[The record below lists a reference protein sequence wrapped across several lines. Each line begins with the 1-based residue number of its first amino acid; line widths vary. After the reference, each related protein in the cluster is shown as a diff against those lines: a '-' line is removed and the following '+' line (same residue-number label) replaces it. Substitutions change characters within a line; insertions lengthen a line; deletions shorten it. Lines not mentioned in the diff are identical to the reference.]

1 MPKYARRLHS
11 FEYLLML
18 AAVFSKLASQ
28 LTAEKLVDL
37 AIIPFIFIVQT
48 LISYLCA
55 LVVSRFFGFKKRQKN
70 FVIAMGVSVPILA
83 RSTSY

>member
-1 MPKYARRLHS
+1 MPQYSILFPQS
-11 FEYLLML
+11 SLLL
-18 AAVFSKLASQ
+18 ISHKVFTKLASQ

-55 LVVSRFFGFKKRQKN
+55 WCISKAMGLKKRQKN
-70 FVIAMGVSVPILA
+70 FIIAMGVRLPHYA
-83 RSTSY
+83 

>member
-1 MPKYARRLHS
+1 MPEYIFRLFRSSLLLTKYT
-11 FEYLLML
+11 
-18 AAVFSKLASQ
+18 VFTKLASQ

-55 LVVSRFFGFKKRQKN
+55 WGISKGLGLKKRQKN
-70 FVIAMGVSVPILA
+70 FIIAMGVRLPSRV
-83 RSTSY
+83 